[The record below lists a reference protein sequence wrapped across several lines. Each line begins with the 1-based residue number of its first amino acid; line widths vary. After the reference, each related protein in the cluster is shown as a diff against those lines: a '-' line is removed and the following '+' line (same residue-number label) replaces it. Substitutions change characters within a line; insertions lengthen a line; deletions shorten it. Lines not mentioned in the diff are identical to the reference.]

1 MPKNDYGR
9 TKMLAEK
16 LIQDARDS
24 RCSNNGLEDVVELVA
39 RRNAKA
45 EGGKENDGIDS
56 AILRFGTVYGSL
68 QAEIGNK
75 LVPQIVREAINGLP
89 LTVVGPRQRMDFLH
103 MRDAIDSL
111 ILAGKLL
118 NQRRRDREMVDQVTE
133 KLPVAQPPPTQV
145 QKEEASAAVVEGT
158 EGNEDSQQQQQQQQA
173 DKEEID
179 DGELKANSDVQ
190 FLASE
195 PDSQSDDATSTQP
208 SPISPS
214 CFQFL
219 STRSLMGFFFFFVF
233 MQS

>member
-24 RCSNNGLEDVVELVA
+24 RCSNNRLEDVVELVA

-133 KLPVAQPPPTQV
+133 KLPVPL
-145 QKEEASAAVVEGT
+145 QKVEVGGATVVEGT
-158 EGNEDSQQQQQQQQA
+158 EGNEDSQQQQQA
-173 DKEEID
+173 DKKEID
-179 DGELKANSDVQ
+179 DGELKASSDVQ

-195 PDSQSDDATSTQP
+195 PDSQSDDAKSTQP
-208 SPISPS
+208 S
-214 CFQFL
+214 QFL
-219 STRSLMGFFFFFVF
+219 ST
-233 MQS
+233 Q